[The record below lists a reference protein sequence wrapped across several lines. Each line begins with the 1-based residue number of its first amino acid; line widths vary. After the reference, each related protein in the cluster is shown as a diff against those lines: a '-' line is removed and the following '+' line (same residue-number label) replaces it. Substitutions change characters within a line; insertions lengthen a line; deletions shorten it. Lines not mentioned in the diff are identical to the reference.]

1 MITNLIRTAL
11 APSIETLLN
20 EERTH
25 LNDIISEM
33 KVALGDVR
41 SIRARDIADNIN
53 TYDIAADISIDSYD
67 IASNIE
73 IDASDIEVDTRDL
86 AERIAAEI
94 GGNIDIDISQL
105 ASELGRHISIDAS
118 DIEVNTSDL
127 ADHIS
132 EQIGCNITVDE
143 QNIEIDYSALGRH
156 IVGNLDIDTSD
167 INIDYSSLA
176 NEIAREVDID
186 EVNARINNLHN
197 EVSAIG
203 LKIHEIYAF
212 IRKSTGQDM
221 LDSEAQINGGAQ

>member
-11 APSIETLLN
+11 APSIETILN

-86 AERIAAEI
+86 AERIAREL
-94 GGNIDIDISQL
+94 GGNIDID
-105 ASELGRHISIDAS
+105 
-118 DIEVNTSDL
+118 V
-127 ADHIS
+127 
-132 EQIGCNITVDE
+132 
-143 QNIEIDYSALGRH
+143 
-156 IVGNLDIDTSD
+156 SD
-167 INIDYSSLA
+167 INIDYSTL
-176 NEIAREVDID
+176 AREISDYVDLN

-197 EVSAIG
+197 EVSTIG

-212 IRKSTGQDM
+212 IRKSTVQDM

>member
-1 MITNLIRTAL
+1 MITNLIRKAL

-20 EERTH
+20 EERNR

-73 IDASDIEVDTRDL
+73 IDASDIE
-86 AERIAAEI
+86 
-94 GGNIDIDISQL
+94 
-105 ASELGRHISIDAS
+105 
-118 DIEVNTSDL
+118 
-127 ADHIS
+127 
-132 EQIGCNITVDE
+132 
-143 QNIEIDYSALGRH
+143 IDYSALGRH
-156 IVGNLDIDTSD
+156 IVGGLDIDVSD

-186 EVNARINNLHN
+186 EVNARVNNVHTNLQTI
-197 EVSAIG
+197 ERKMDLI
-203 LKIHEIYAF
+203 LKHLGITPENA
-212 IRKSTGQDM
+212 
-221 LDSEAQINGGAQ
+221 

>member
-11 APSIETLLN
+11 APSIETILN

-33 KVALGDVR
+33 KVALGDVK

-86 AERIAAEI
+86 ADRICEQI
-94 GGNIDIDISQL
+94 GGNI
-105 ASELGRHISIDAS
+105 SID
-118 DIEVNTSDL
+118 E
-127 ADHIS
+127 
-132 EQIGCNITVDE
+132 ENI
-143 QNIEIDYSALGRH
+143 QIDYSALGRH
-156 IVGNLDIDTSD
+156 IVGNLDIDVSD

-176 NEIAREVDID
+176 NEIAREVDMD
-186 EVNARINNLHN
+186 EVNARINNVHTNLQTV
-197 EVSAIG
+197 ERKMDLI
-203 LKIHEIYAF
+203 LKHLGITPENA
-212 IRKSTGQDM
+212 
-221 LDSEAQINGGAQ
+221 

>member
-86 AERIAAEI
+86 AERIAREI
-94 GGNIDIDISQL
+94 GGNIDIDY
-105 ASELGRHISIDAS
+105 
-118 DIEVNTSDL
+118 SDL
-127 ADHIS
+127 AREIS
-132 EQIGCNITVDE
+132 D
-143 QNIEIDYSALGRH
+143 
-156 IVGNLDIDTSD
+156 
-167 INIDYSSLA
+167 NIDL
-176 NEIAREVDID
+176 N
-186 EVNARINNLHN
+186 EVNARVNNVHTNL
-197 EVSAIG
+197 ETVERKMDLI
-203 LKIHEIYAF
+203 LKHLGISPENA
-212 IRKSTGQDM
+212 
-221 LDSEAQINGGAQ
+221 